1 MSVPGERALRVGT
14 LADRNM
20 LTGPLER
27 RRALLGR
34 VRAAGLDHVFVADHI
49 SFFTGFGMDGL
60 IQAAIVAALE
70 PELMIEIGG
79 GDPRRPHRRMPR
91 SAAKALDRRIR

>member
-1 MSVPGERALRVGT
+1 
-14 LADRNM
+14 M

-27 RRALLGR
+27 RRALLGQ

-60 IQAAIVAALE
+60 IQTAAIEGVA
-70 PELMIEIGG
+70 EI
-79 GDPRRPHRRMPR
+79 R
-91 SAAKALDRRIR
+91 SRLTAAG